1 MNKQLQVTSDNEV
14 SNIKRC
20 RNCNTELL
28 DQYCHHCGQ
37 KDVDLGKPFKHIVI
51 SLLDNWFSLDNK
63 LLRSIPP
70 LLLKPGF
77 LSREFIQGKRVRYS
91 SPLKLF
97 LFASLAYFFLLGLSD
112 NNLKIESNVTF
123 NEEESSHSIV
133 TDSITT
139 PKPNQAPGKGL
150 LESRLEEKIKN
161 PQQLKNT
168 IIKGFSYMFF
178 LLMPLFALLLS
189 GLLKK
194 TKRMYVDHLI
204 FSVHFHTFGFYIFS
218 IPLLFKLIFGID
230 LPFQYL
236 MELIV
241 IPGYLA
247 LAIKNF
253 YGIKLWKGILKSITL
268 LAIYAILFSATLVS
282 CVLVVIII

>member
-1 MNKQLQVTSDNEV
+1 VNKQLQVTSDNEV

-28 DQYCHHCGQ
+28 DQFCQHCGQ
-37 KDVDLGKPFKHIVI
+37 KDVDLSKPFKSIVH

-63 LLRSIPP
+63 LVKSIPL

-77 LSREFIQGKRVRYS
+77 LSREFADGKRVRYS

-123 NEEESSHSIV
+123 NEKESSHSIV

-189 GLLKK
+189 GLLKR

-218 IPLLFKLIFGID
+218 IPLLFKLISGIE
-230 LPFQYL
+230 LPFHDL
-236 MELIV
+236 MGLIV

-247 LAIKNF
+247 LAINNF
-253 YGIKLWKGILKSITL
+253 YEIKIWKSGLISTL
-268 LAIYAILFSATLVS
+268 LLALYAMVFTVTLIAS
-282 CVLVVIII
+282 VLVVIII